1 MQFTYGIVIESN
13 LILCPVFASTHSA
26 QAFEECLNIDKSL
39 FSKEKVADFD
49 FLRMFKDSLRLEFG
63 RKRCQKKRKDLSN
76 QIL

>member
-49 FLRMFKDSLRLEFG
+49 FLRMFKDSLRL
-63 RKRCQKKRKDLSN
+63 K
-76 QIL
+76 